1 MTRPITRIETLANL
15 RKANLD
21 LAFATAFVTLVGGSF
36 LVGFIQH
43 VGGSDIWIG
52 LLTAI
57 GSLFGLLQIPGAIW
71 GRRFATFKSFILPGG
86 ALFRLMYVPLVFL
99 PFLPIPGVAKLT
111 ILAVCI
117 SGAAAAVFVIQPI
130 HNDWMAEMVPAGSRG
145 WFFARRNQ
153 IATACGAVVGIAGGL
168 MLDAFKRAG
177 HADWG
182 YSATFGL
189 AIVCA
194 GISMAFFLSMR
205 DIPRPNP
212 IRQPLWPSIRAMVAP
227 LNDRDFRKVLLFL
240 AVFIAGQ
247 AFAGNLFS
255 AFALGPL
262 ELPMTVLQI
271 TIMCH
276 AVGLI
281 ATARVW
287 GFLSDRYG
295 NRPILMLL
303 GVGLVLTP
311 VMWLL
316 CFPGEFVRN
325 TTILIVGHFFS
336 GAVWGGVV
344 TLQFNLLLA
353 TAKAEDRA
361 NYIGMGTATQA
372 LMGGVAPLLGAYLA
386 TVLQGQG
393 TAAAD
398 SYKYVFV
405 AAMALRLVALAFL
418 YPVREEGAMRIR
430 DTFRQLRSVTPK
442 GYAALRAMSQSPDA
456 TQKARAIESA
466 GSERFSLAAGE
477 VSLALQDP
485 SPKVRR
491 QAALALAQMRDPQA
505 AEALVHHLEEH
516 PDLVEEEMIEAL
528 GELGGI
534 ATVHIV
540 EPLIRCLESPRAII
554 RRASARALGRI
565 GDPRAI
571 PHLTLAA
578 ADPVDSDLR
587 RGALQALR
595 VLGAKEA
602 GPAITQALF
611 DPDPSVRIAAAEAV
625 ADLDLREAE
634 PYVRQS
640 LSYFDDEAQ
649 SEVAYA
655 LGCVGSLADLPT
667 ILQRASASVSAIS
680 RRRCLLGVAR
690 LLNVESACY
699 PLLVAS
705 GFARDQMIVEML
717 TPIVKR
723 NKGVLAALDQ
733 FGAGDEAKAL
743 VTLAEAVDDPVLQTL
758 AETPCSE
765 LFLVAACRVAHRV

>member
-1 MTRPITRIETLANL
+1 MSKPITRIETLANL

-21 LAFATAFVTLVGGSF
+21 LAFASAFVTLVGGSF
-36 LVGFIQH
+36 LVGFIQY

-71 GRRFATFKSFILPGG
+71 GRRFSTFKTFILPGA

-99 PFLPIPGVAKLT
+99 PFLPMPGTAKLT
-111 ILAVCI
+111 ILAFCI
-117 SGAAAAVFVIQPI
+117 SAAAAAVFVIQPI
-130 HNDWMAEMVPAGSRG
+130 HNDWMAEMVPSGSRG

-153 IATACGAVVGIAGGL
+153 IATAFAAGVGILGGL
-168 MLDAFKRAG
+168 LLDAFKRAG
-177 HADWG
+177 HPDWG

-189 AIVCA
+189 AIVC
-194 GISMAFFLSMR
+194 GGVSLAFLLAMR
-205 DIPRPNP
+205 DVPRPNP
-212 IRQPLWPSIRAMVAP
+212 IREPLWPSIRAMVAP
-227 LNDRDFRKVLLFL
+227 IGDREFRKVLLFL
-240 AVFIAGQ
+240 AIFILGQ

-262 ELPMTVLQI
+262 ELPMTVVQV

-281 ATARVW
+281 ATARAW
-287 GFLSDRYG
+287 GFLADRYG
-295 NRPILMLL
+295 NRPILMVL

-311 VMWLL
+311 LMWLF
-316 CFPGEFVRN
+316 CEPGEFVRN
-325 TTILIVGHFFS
+325 TTILVVGHFFS
-336 GAVWGGVV
+336 GAVWGGIL

-353 TAKAEDRA
+353 TAKPEDRA

-393 TAAAD
+393 MVAAD
-398 SYKYVFV
+398 AYKHVFV
-405 AAMALRLVALAFL
+405 AAMALRLLALGFL
-418 YPVREEGAMRIR
+418 IPVREEGAMKIR
-430 DTFRQLRSVTPK
+430 DTLRQLRNVTPK

-456 TQKARAIESA
+456 TQKARAIKSA
-466 GSERFSLAAGE
+466 GRERFSLAAGE
-477 VSLALQDP
+477 VSLALHDP

-505 AEALVHHLEEH
+505 AEALVHQLEEH

-528 GELGGI
+528 GEMGGV
-534 ATVHIV
+534 ASVDIV
-540 EPLIRCLESPRAII
+540 EPLIRCLQSPRAII
-554 RRASARALGRI
+554 RRAAARALGRI

-578 ADPVDSDLR
+578 SDPVDSDLR

-595 VLGAKEA
+595 VLGAREA

-611 DPDPSVRIAAAEAV
+611 DSDPSVRIAAAEAV
-625 ADLDLREAE
+625 AELDLREAE

-655 LGCVGSLADLPT
+655 LGCVGTLADLPT
-667 ILQRASASVSAIS
+667 ILERAAASVSAIS
-680 RRRCLLGVAR
+680 RRRCQLGAARLLGV
-690 LLNVESACY
+690 ESPCY

-705 GFARDQMIVEML
+705 GFARDQRIVEL
-717 TPIVKR
+717 LGPVVRK
-723 NKGVLAALDQ
+723 NKGVLRALDQ
-733 FGAGDEAKAL
+733 YGAGDEEKAL
-743 VTLAEAVDDPVLQTL
+743 RTLAQSVDDPVLETL
-758 AETPCSE
+758 AATPSDE
-765 LFLVAACRVAHRV
+765 LFLVAACRVARKA